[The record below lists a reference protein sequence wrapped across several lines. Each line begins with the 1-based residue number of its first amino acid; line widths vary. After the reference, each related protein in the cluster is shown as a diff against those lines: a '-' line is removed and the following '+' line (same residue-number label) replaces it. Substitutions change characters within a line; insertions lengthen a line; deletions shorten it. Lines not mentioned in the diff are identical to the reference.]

1 MHVKNVTIGA
11 RTTLANRLAVQAWAA
26 VQGKTVSQL
35 IDEEIIQK
43 AVRPLREAVAEAE
56 VQGGPEAA

>member
-43 AVRPLREAVAEAE
+43 AVRPLREAVAETE